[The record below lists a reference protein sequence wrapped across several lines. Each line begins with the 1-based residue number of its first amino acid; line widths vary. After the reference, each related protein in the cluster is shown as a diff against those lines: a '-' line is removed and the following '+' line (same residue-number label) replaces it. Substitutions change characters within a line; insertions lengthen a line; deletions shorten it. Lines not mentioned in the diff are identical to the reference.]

1 MPKKTGSKSTRPSAD
16 IPALPED
23 LMQAPA
29 AESAARPPET
39 TPEVP
44 TAPAISGVDYG
55 VLDSLRAGQA
65 GVADATQKFVKKLGE
80 YLSAALDDATSLE
93 VRTYI
98 SEDIS
103 GVTYEKGAFG
113 GNARLRAM
121 TRVNIDGDALVCIPE
136 TDGELDT
143 AVWNIHLDMVRQ
155 AQESRS
161 ELMRTM
167 VSAAANLAN
176 VFTPKA

>member
-1 MPKKTGSKSTRPSAD
+1 MPNKTGSKRVRPSAD
-16 IPALPED
+16 IPAMPGEAAGSTGPESSAHPQESITVPLPVPE
-23 LMQAPA
+23 A
-29 AESAARPPET
+29 AA
-39 TPEVP
+39 
-44 TAPAISGVDYG
+44 VDYG

-65 GVADATQKFVKKLGE
+65 SVAEATQKFVQKLGE

-121 TRVNIDGDALVCIPE
+121 TRVNIDGDSLVCIPE

-143 AVWNIHLDMVRQ
+143 AVWTIHLDMVRQ